1 MQVLPYIFINL
12 TIVLSLF
19 CSPQVH
25 EGHSVK
31 SGHCKYAVNTDVCC
45 VVFNPK
51 VLVENNVPL
60 ICCDSQIHRY
70 SICFRRQY
78 PLQVR

>member
-1 MQVLPYIFINL
+1 MHVLPYIFINL

-19 CSPQVH
+19 CSRQVH
-25 EGHSVK
+25 EGDSVE
-31 SGHCKYAVNTDVCC
+31 SGHCKYPVNADVCC

-60 ICCDSQIHRY
+60 ICCDSQIPRY
-70 SICFRRQY
+70 SICIRRQY
-78 PLQVR
+78 PLQVQ

>member
-25 EGHSVK
+25 EGDSVK
-31 SGHCKYAVNTDVCC
+31 SGHCKYPVNTDVSR
-45 VVFNPK
+45 VLFNCQ
-51 VLVENNVPL
+51 VLVENNVSP
-60 ICCDSQIHRY
+60 ICCDSQI
-70 SICFRRQY
+70 SQI
-78 PLQVR
+78 

>member
-25 EGHSVK
+25 EGDFVG
-31 SGHCKYAVNTDVCC
+31 SGHCKYPVNTDC
-45 VVFNPK
+45 
-51 VLVENNVPL
+51 
-60 ICCDSQIHRY
+60 
-70 SICFRRQY
+70 
-78 PLQVR
+78 